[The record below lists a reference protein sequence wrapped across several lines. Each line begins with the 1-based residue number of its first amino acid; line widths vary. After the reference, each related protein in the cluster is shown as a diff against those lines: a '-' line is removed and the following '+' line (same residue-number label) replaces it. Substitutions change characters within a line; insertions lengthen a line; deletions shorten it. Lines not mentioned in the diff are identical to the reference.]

1 MAIAEGVLELEN
13 HHFSTIVVKID
24 LSRSHQLRLNQR
36 EIFDEDQN
44 TYTVLK
50 MSLHRL
56 LISC

>member
-1 MAIAEGVLELEN
+1 MVIAEGALELEN
-13 HHFSTIVVKID
+13 RHFSTIIVKID
-24 LSRSHQLRLNQR
+24 LSRNHQLMPNQR

-44 TYTVLK
+44 TCIVLK